1 MTAHAYKD
9 NTAVQINKESVSAH
23 QIRSIQGKKTEKARV
38 PYIKYGMIAVC
49 VFAVLAAV
57 VFFNM
62 QAAELASQ
70 NGRLKAELAEL
81 KDQEQFLN
89 AKKERMYNLNYVE
102 DYAKNVLGMV
112 KLDKAD
118 IKYVELSGAER
129 VSAAAPEENHSQ
141 VLAGITRTFN
151 IVLEYLN

>member
-1 MTAHAYKD
+1 MTAHAYNQ
-9 NTAVQINKESVSAH
+9 NTAVQNNKEISPSEH
-23 QIRSIQGKKTEKARV
+23 IRSIQGKKSEKAKI

-70 NGRLKAELAEL
+70 NGRIKAEIAEL
-81 KDQEQFLN
+81 QDQEKFLN